1 MEISSFDKNKYVFT
15 SIPAMLL
22 IGDSA
27 EDNRNQQIS
36 LFLNELNTYNV
47 LLKDLVNFPLKESD
61 RNIALNI
68 AYYIIDNEE
77 LLKLVTR
84 KKDLPISNLSKLTKI
99 KRNYLEKF
107 RDYILTYYIILINPN
122 YKPIQDYFKIKLREE
137 NNAVSILNKKQDIC
151 KGLVIKVLNK
161 SAYIV
166 TSKGEFLKV
175 RTSSKESVG
184 DICAGKER
192 KGLRYYKIHISIL
205 LFILILIG
213 SAIIIEYRMTQ
224 SILVIQTTS
233 NIKIHVNKFNKV
245 IYAYSPT
252 DKGEELIENVN
263 ILNMNVD
270 DAVADIFEYALNNEM
285 LDLSKKT
292 LITINGQPIKYGLLS
307 KTNKV
312 ISENNIPI
320 IINNAGNQQKLPKYS
335 TEDDENKT
343 EKWLFKSY
351 FLVLDKIS
359 LKVSKLYLELI

>member
-27 EDNRNQQIS
+27 ENNRNKQIS
-36 LFLNELNTYNV
+36 LFLNELNTYNI

-68 AYYIIDNEE
+68 AYYIINNEE
-77 LLKLVTR
+77 LVNSLAQ
-84 KKDLPISNLSKLTKI
+84 KKDLPISKLSKLTRI
-99 KRNYLEKF
+99 KPNYLEKC
-107 RDYILTYYIILINPN
+107 RDYVLAYYIILTNPD
-122 YKPIQDYFKIKLREE
+122 YKSIQDYFRIKLREE
-137 NNAVSILNKKQDIC
+137 NNVVSISNKKQDTH
-151 KGLVIKVLNK
+151 KGLVIKSLNK
-161 SAYIV
+161 SAYII

-175 RTSSKESVG
+175 RTSSKESIG
-184 DICAGKER
+184 YICEGKEKR
-192 KGLRYYKIHISIL
+192 GLRYYKIHISIL
-205 LFILILIG
+205 LFVLILIG
-213 SAIIIEYRMTQ
+213 SAIIVEYRTTQ

-233 NIKIHVNKFNKV
+233 NIKIHLNKFNKV

-252 DKGEELIENVN
+252 DKGEELIESINM
-263 ILNMNVD
+263 LNMNVD
-270 DAVADIFEYALNNEM
+270 DAVADVFEYALNNEM

-292 LITINGQPIKYGLLS
+292 LITVNGQPIKYGSLE

-335 TEDDENKT
+335 NEDDNDKT
-343 EKWLFKSY
+343 EK
-351 FLVLDKIS
+351 
-359 LKVSKLYLELI
+359 

>member
-27 EDNRNQQIS
+27 EDNRNKQIG
-36 LFLNELNTYNV
+36 LFLSELNTYNV
-47 LLKDLVNFPLKESD
+47 LLKDLVNFPLKESN

-68 AYYIIDNEE
+68 AYYVIDNEE
-77 LLKLVTR
+77 LLKTVTQ
-84 KKDLPISNLSKLTKI
+84 KKDLPISKLSKLTKI
-99 KRNYLEKF
+99 KSNYLEKC
-107 RDYILTYYIILINPN
+107 RDYILAYYIILTNPN
-122 YKPIQDYFKIKLREE
+122 YKLIQDYFRIKLRED
-137 NNAVSILNKKQDIC
+137 NNVISISNRKHDLH
-151 KGLVIKVLNK
+151 KGLVIKSLKK
-161 SAYIV
+161 SAYIM
-166 TSKGEFLKV
+166 TSKGEFLKISTN
-175 RTSSKESVG
+175 RKESVG
-184 DICAGKER
+184 DICEGKEK

-213 SAIIIEYRMTQ
+213 SAITIEYRSTQ

-252 DKGEELIENVN
+252 DKGEELIENIN
-263 ILNMNVD
+263 MLNMDVD
-270 DAVADIFEYALNNEM
+270 EAVAEIFEYALNNEM

-292 LITINGQPIKYGLLS
+292 LVTVNGQAIKYGSLT

-320 IINNAGNQQKLPKYS
+320 IINNSGNQQKLPKYLP
-335 TEDDENKT
+335 ED
-343 EKWLFKSY
+343 
-351 FLVLDKIS
+351 
-359 LKVSKLYLELI
+359 